1 MVISKPSLPKSSFIT
16 LCMEDKTLF
25 SNIWLPET
33 PGTLSHT
40 QRFALRIIITLTA
53 FLVLPMIFLN
63 AGSIE
68 GVIAVFS
75 VAASTTALI
84 FSKIKSKSTTAWL
97 VSDIEDEIVEF
108 TNTIGVAGAGTLLV
122 IFLLA

>member
-1 MVISKPSLPKSSFIT
+1 MVISKPSLTKYFSLMS
-16 LCMEDKTLF
+16 CMEDKALF
-25 SNIWLPET
+25 SNVWLPET

-40 QRFALRIIITLTA
+40 QRFALRMIITLTA

-68 GVIAVFS
+68 SVIAVFS
-75 VAASTTALI
+75 VEASTTALM
-84 FSKIKSKSTTAWL
+84 FSKIKSKSTTVWL
-97 VSDIEDEIVEF
+97 LSDIEDEIVEF
-108 TNTIGVAGAGTLLV
+108 TNAIGVAGAGTLLV